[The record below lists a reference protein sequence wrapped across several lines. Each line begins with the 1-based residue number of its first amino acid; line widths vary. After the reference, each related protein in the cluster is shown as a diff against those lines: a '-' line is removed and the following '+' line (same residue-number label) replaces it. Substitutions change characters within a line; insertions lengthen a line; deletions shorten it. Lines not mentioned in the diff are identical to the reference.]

1 MEKLKILKVVDPPKQ
16 KVKPLDPRLPAP
28 PSCVLL
34 VMPTKSGK
42 STIIS
47 NMLLNKNFYGQDYF
61 DYVKIISNTINN
73 DQTSRFLK
81 QAFDTED
88 HYDDRMI
95 HDLIKN
101 QDQYGDDKPSVC
113 LVLDDCLGDKTT
125 ALNNISSRYRHS
137 NIQLLM
143 ISTQLFRK
151 VSPTIRAN
159 ANWILIGRL
168 QNESELDKLS
178 EEYNSMYGGDKTF
191 RDLYKQ
197 ATKKKYN
204 FLTLN
209 LSENP
214 ATAFRNFETQ
224 LYPLPNMKKE
234 ESEESEEEENPAPE
248 K

>member
-1 MEKLKILKVVDPPKQ
+1 MDKKLKILKVVDPPVLKI
-16 KVKPLDPRLPAP
+16 KPLDPRLPQP

-47 NMLLNKNFYGQDYF
+47 NLLLNKNFYGQDYF
-61 DYVKIISNTINN
+61 DNVKIISNTINN

-81 QAFDTED
+81 KAFDCED
-88 HYDDRMI
+88 HYDDSMI
-95 HDLIKN
+95 YDLVKS

-178 EEYNSMYGGDKTF
+178 EEYSSMFGGDKNF
-191 RDLYKQ
+191 RELYKQ

-204 FLTLN
+204 FMTLN

-214 ATAFRNFETQ
+214 AEVMLNFEKKI
-224 LYPLPNMKKE
+224 YPLHKEE
-234 ESEESEEEENPAPE
+234 ESESESDNEL

>member
-1 MEKLKILKVVDPPKQ
+1 MSKSLKILKVVDPPTE
-16 KVKPLDPRLPAP
+16 KVKPLDPRLPKP

-34 VMPTKSGK
+34 VMPTKTGK

-47 NMLLNKNFYGQDYF
+47 NLLLNKNFYGQDYF
-61 DYVKIISNTINN
+61 DNVKIISNTINN

-81 QAFDTED
+81 KAFDCED
-88 HYDDRMI
+88 HYDDSMI
-95 HDLIKN
+95 HDLVRS

-143 ISTQLFRK
+143 ISTQAFRK

-159 ANWILIGRL
+159 ANYVLIGKL
-168 QNESELDKLS
+168 QNATELDKLS
-178 EEYNSMYGGDKTF
+178 EEYSSMFGGDANF

-197 ATKKKYN
+197 ATKKKYS
-204 FLTLN
+204 FMTLN

-214 ATAFRNFETQ
+214 ALVLRNFEEVI
-224 LYPLPNMKKE
+224 YPLNIEPE
-234 ESEESEEEENPAPE
+234 AESEEDQ
-248 K
+248 

>member
-1 MEKLKILKVVDPPKQ
+1 MDKKLKILKVVDPPIV

-47 NMLLNKNFYGQDYF
+47 NLLLNKNFYGQDYF
-61 DYVKIISNTINN
+61 DQVKIISNTINN

-81 QAFDTED
+81 KAFDCED
-88 HYDDRMI
+88 HYDDSMI
-95 HDLIKN
+95 YDLVRS

-178 EEYNSMYGGDKTF
+178 EEYSSMFGGDKNF
-191 RDLYKQ
+191 RELYKQ

-204 FLTLN
+204 FMTLN

-214 ATAFRNFETQ
+214 AEVMINFEKKI
-224 LYPLPNMKKE
+224 YPLHKEE
-234 ESEESEEEENPAPE
+234 ESESDSEE
-248 K
+248 

>member
-1 MEKLKILKVVDPPKQ
+1 MSNLKILKVVDPPTEKI
-16 KVKPLDPRLPAP
+16 KPLHPNLPKP

-47 NMLLNKNFYGQDYF
+47 NMLLNKNFFGQDYF

-81 QAFDTED
+81 KAFDCED
-88 HYDDRMI
+88 HYEDSMI
-95 HDLIKN
+95 YNLVKS

-159 ANWILIGRL
+159 ANWILVGRL

-178 EEYNSMYGGDKTF
+178 EEYSSMYSGDKNF
-191 RDLYKQ
+191 RELYKE

-214 ATAFRNFETQ
+214 AEAMINFDKKI
-224 LYPLPNMKKE
+224 YPPESMKEEEQEEE
-234 ESEESEEEENPAPE
+234 ESEE
-248 K
+248 

>member
-1 MEKLKILKVVDPPKQ
+1 MSNKLKILKVVDPPTEKI
-16 KVKPLDPRLPAP
+16 KPLHPNLPKP
-28 PSCVLL
+28 PSCILL

-47 NMLLNKNFYGQDYF
+47 NLLLNKNFYGQDFF

-81 QAFDTED
+81 KAFDCED
-88 HYDDRMI
+88 HYDDSMI
-95 HDLIKN
+95 FDLVKS
-101 QDQYGDDKPSVC
+101 QDSYGEDKPSVC

-143 ISTQLFRK
+143 ISTQAFRK

-159 ANWILIGRL
+159 ANYVLIGKL
-168 QNESELDKLS
+168 QNSSELDKLS
-178 EEYNSMYGGDKTF
+178 EEYSSMFGGDTNF
-191 RDLYKQ
+191 RELYKQ

-204 FLTLN
+204 FMTLN

-214 ATAFRNFETQ
+214 AEVMINFEKKI
-224 LYPLPNMKKE
+224 YPTESMVE
-234 ESEESEEEENPAPE
+234 EQAEQSEEEND
-248 K
+248 

>member
-1 MEKLKILKVVDPPKQ
+1 MNKLKILKVVDPPRP

-47 NMLLNKNFYGQDYF
+47 NMLLNKNFYGPDYF

-73 DQTSRFLK
+73 DLTSRFLK
-81 QAFDTED
+81 QAFDTSD
-88 HYDDRMI
+88 HYDDSMI
-95 HDLIKN
+95 HDLVKSQN
-101 QDQYGDDKPSVC
+101 QHGDDKPSVC

-143 ISTQLFRK
+143 ISTQAFRK

-159 ANWILIGRL
+159 ANFVLVGKL
-168 QNESELDKLS
+168 QNSTELDKLS
-178 EEYNSMYGGDKTF
+178 EEYSGMFGGDANF
-191 RDLYKQ
+191 RELYKQ
-197 ATKKKYN
+197 CTKKKYN
-204 FLTLN
+204 FMTLN

-214 ATAFRNFETQ
+214 AQCMRNFEEII
-224 LYPLPNMKKE
+224 YPKSTE
-234 ESEESEEEENPAPE
+234 QDEEEE
-248 K
+248 

>member
-1 MEKLKILKVVDPPKQ
+1 MSSKKLKILKIVDPPAEKI
-16 KVKPLDPRLPAP
+16 KPLHPNLPKP

-61 DYVKIISNTINN
+61 DQVKIISNTINN

-81 QAFDTED
+81 KAFDCED
-88 HYDDRMI
+88 HYNDNMI
-95 HDLIKN
+95 YDLIKS
-101 QDQYGDDKPSVC
+101 QDSYGDNKPSVC

-143 ISTQLFRK
+143 ISTQAFRK
-151 VSPTIRAN
+151 VSPTIRSN
-159 ANWILIGRL
+159 ANYILVGRL

-178 EEYNSMYGGDKTF
+178 EEYSSMFGGDKNF
-191 RDLYKQ
+191 RDLYRQ
-197 ATKKKYN
+197 ATKKKYD
-204 FLTLN
+204 FMTLN
-209 LSENP
+209 LTENP
-214 ATAFRNFETQ
+214 AEVMINFEKII
-224 LYPLPNMKKE
+224 YP
-234 ESEESEEEENPAPE
+234 SERVNEEEDNSDEEHNN
-248 K
+248 

>member
-1 MEKLKILKVVDPPKQ
+1 MSKNLKILKVVDPPNE
-16 KVKPLDPRLPAP
+16 KVKPLHPNLPAP
-28 PSCVLL
+28 PSCILL
-34 VMPTKSGK
+34 VMPTKTGK

-47 NMLLNKNFYGQDYF
+47 NMLLNKAFYGQDYF
-61 DYVKIISNTINN
+61 DNVKIISNTINN

-81 QAFDTED
+81 KAFDCED
-88 HYDDRMI
+88 HYEDKMI
-95 HDLIKN
+95 HDLIKS
-101 QDQYGDDKPSVC
+101 QSSYAREDMPSVC
-113 LVLDDCLGDKTT
+113 LVLDDCLGEKTT

-168 QNESELDKLS
+168 QNESEMDKLS
-178 EEYNSMYGGDKTF
+178 EEYSSMYGGDKNF
-191 RDLYKQ
+191 RELYKQ
-197 ATKKKYN
+197 ATKKKFS

-214 ATAFRNFETQ
+214 AEAMIKFDKKIYPIETT
-224 LYPLPNMKKE
+224 
-234 ESEESEEEENPAPE
+234 EEEDSDEDSE
-248 K
+248 

>member
-1 MEKLKILKVVDPPKQ
+1 MSSKKLKILKIVDPPAEKI
-16 KVKPLDPRLPAP
+16 KPLHPNLPKP

-61 DYVKIISNTINN
+61 DQVKIISNTINN

-81 QAFDTED
+81 KAFDCED
-88 HYDDRMI
+88 HYNDNMI
-95 HDLIKN
+95 YDLIKS
-101 QDQYGDDKPSVC
+101 QDSYGDNKPSVC

-143 ISTQLFRK
+143 ISTQAFRK
-151 VSPTIRAN
+151 VSPTIRSN
-159 ANWILIGRL
+159 ANYILVGRL

-178 EEYNSMYGGDKTF
+178 EEYSSMFGGDKNF
-191 RDLYKQ
+191 RDLYRQ
-197 ATKKKYN
+197 ATKKKYD
-204 FLTLN
+204 FMTLN
-209 LSENP
+209 LTENP
-214 ATAFRNFETQ
+214 AEVMINFEKII
-224 LYPLPNMKKE
+224 YPPERMG
-234 ESEESEEEENPAPE
+234 EEEDNSDQEHND
-248 K
+248 

>member
-1 MEKLKILKVVDPPKQ
+1 MSKNLKILKVVDPPKE
-16 KVKPLDPRLPAP
+16 KIKPLHPNLPAP

-34 VMPTKSGK
+34 VMPTKTGK

-81 QAFDTED
+81 KAFDCED
-88 HYDDRMI
+88 HYDDKMI
-95 HDLIKN
+95 YDLVKS
-101 QDQYGDDKPSVC
+101 QDAYGDDKPSVC

-178 EEYNSMYGGDKTF
+178 EEYSSMFGGDKTF

-204 FLTLN
+204 FMTLN

-214 ATAFRNFETQ
+214 AEVMINFDKKI
-224 LYPLPNMKKE
+224 YPPESMKE
-234 ESEESEEEENPAPE
+234 EESEEEVDIEHND
-248 K
+248 

>member
-1 MEKLKILKVVDPPKQ
+1 MSKSLKILKVVDPPTEKI
-16 KVKPLDPRLPAP
+16 KPLHPNLPKP

-81 QAFDTED
+81 KAFDCED
-88 HYDDRMI
+88 HYEDSMI
-95 HDLIKN
+95 YNLVKS
-101 QDQYGDDKPSVC
+101 QDEYGDDKPSVC

-178 EEYNSMYGGDKTF
+178 EEYSSMYGGDKTF

-204 FLTLN
+204 FMTLN

-214 ATAFRNFETQ
+214 AEVMINFDKKI
-224 LYPLPNMKKE
+224 YPPESMK
-234 ESEESEEEENPAPE
+234 EEEEEIEEEHND
-248 K
+248 

>member
-1 MEKLKILKVVDPPKQ
+1 MDKKLKILKVVDPPVVKI
-16 KVKPLDPRLPAP
+16 KPLDPRLPAP

-47 NMLLNKNFYGQDYF
+47 NLLLNKNFYGQDYF
-61 DYVKIISNTINN
+61 DQVKIISNTINN

-81 QAFDTED
+81 KAFDCED
-88 HYDDRMI
+88 HYDDSMI
-95 HDLIKN
+95 YDLVKS

-137 NIQLLM
+137 NIQLLI

-151 VSPTIRAN
+151 TSPTIRAN
-159 ANWILIGRL
+159 ANWVLVGRL

-178 EEYNSMYGGDKTF
+178 EEYSSMYGGDKNF
-191 RDLYKQ
+191 RELYKQ

-204 FLTLN
+204 FMTLN

-214 ATAFRNFETQ
+214 AEVMINFEKKI
-224 LYPLPNMKKE
+224 YPLHKEE
-234 ESEESEEEENPAPE
+234 ESESDSEE
-248 K
+248 

>member
-1 MEKLKILKVVDPPKQ
+1 MSSKKLKILKIVDPPAEKI
-16 KVKPLDPRLPAP
+16 KPLHPNLPKP

-61 DYVKIISNTINN
+61 DQVKIISNTINN

-81 QAFDTED
+81 KAFDCED
-88 HYDDRMI
+88 HYNDNMI
-95 HDLIKN
+95 YDLIKS
-101 QDQYGDDKPSVC
+101 QDSYGDNKPSVC

-143 ISTQLFRK
+143 ISTQAFRK
-151 VSPTIRAN
+151 VSPTIRSN
-159 ANWILIGRL
+159 ANYILVGRL

-178 EEYNSMYGGDKTF
+178 EEYSSMFGGDKNF
-191 RDLYKQ
+191 RDLYRQ
-197 ATKKKYN
+197 ATKKKYD
-204 FLTLN
+204 FMTLN
-209 LSENP
+209 LTENP
-214 ATAFRNFETQ
+214 AEVMINFEKII
-224 LYPLPNMKKE
+224 YP
-234 ESEESEEEENPAPE
+234 SERVNEEEDNSDEEHND
-248 K
+248 

>member
-1 MEKLKILKVVDPPKQ
+1 MVVDPPNEKI
-16 KVKPLDPRLPAP
+16 KPLHPNLPAP

-47 NMLLNKNFYGQDYF
+47 NMLLNKAFYGQDYF
-61 DYVKIISNTINN
+61 DNVKIISNTINN

-81 QAFDTED
+81 KAFDCED
-88 HYDDRMI
+88 HYEDKMI
-95 HDLIKN
+95 FDLVKS
-101 QDQYGDDKPSVC
+101 QSQYARADMPSVC

-125 ALNNISSRYRHS
+125 ALNDLSSRYRHS

-168 QNESELDKLS
+168 QNDEELVKIS
-178 EEYNSMYGGDKTF
+178 VEYSSMFGGDKNFTA
-191 RDLYKQ
+191 LYKQ

-204 FLTLN
+204 FMTLN
-209 LSENP
+209 LTENP
-214 ATAFRNFETQ
+214 AEVMINFDTKI
-224 LYPLPNMKKE
+224 YPLTKE
-234 ESEESEEEENPAPE
+234 DESESEEEDIE
-248 K
+248 

>member
-1 MEKLKILKVVDPPKQ
+1 MSSKKLKILKIVDPPTEKI
-16 KVKPLDPRLPAP
+16 KPLHPNLPKP

-61 DYVKIISNTINN
+61 DQVKIISNTINN

-81 QAFDTED
+81 KAFDCED
-88 HYDDRMI
+88 HYNDNMI
-95 HDLIKN
+95 YDLIKS
-101 QDQYGDDKPSVC
+101 QDSYGDNKPSVC

-143 ISTQLFRK
+143 ISTQAFRK
-151 VSPTIRAN
+151 VSPTIRSN
-159 ANWILIGRL
+159 ANYILVGRL

-178 EEYNSMYGGDKTF
+178 EEYSSMFGGDKNF
-191 RDLYKQ
+191 RDLYRQ
-197 ATKKKYN
+197 ATKKKYD
-204 FLTLN
+204 FMTLN
-209 LSENP
+209 LTENP
-214 ATAFRNFETQ
+214 AEVLINFEKII
-224 LYPLPNMKKE
+224 YPSERVNEQEDNSDE
-234 ESEESEEEENPAPE
+234 EHND
-248 K
+248 

>member
-1 MEKLKILKVVDPPKQ
+1 MSKKSLKILKVVDPPVEKI
-16 KVKPLDPRLPAP
+16 KPLHPNLPAP
-28 PSCVLL
+28 CSCVLL
-34 VMPTKSGK
+34 VMPTKCGK

-81 QAFDTED
+81 KAFDCED
-88 HYDDRMI
+88 HYNDQMI
-95 HDLIKN
+95 HDLVKS

-209 LSENP
+209 LTENP
-214 ATAFRNFETQ
+214 AEAMINFDKKI
-224 LYPLPNMKKE
+224 YPPESMKE
-234 ESEESEEEENPAPE
+234 EKEESEEEEHND
-248 K
+248 

>member
-1 MEKLKILKVVDPPKQ
+1 MSNKLKILKVVDPPQEKI
-16 KVKPLDPRLPAP
+16 KPLHPNLPKP
-28 PSCVLL
+28 PSCILL

-47 NMLLNKNFYGQDYF
+47 NLLLNKNFYGQDYF

-81 QAFDTED
+81 KAFDCED
-88 HYDDRMI
+88 HYDDSMI
-95 HDLIKN
+95 FDLVKS
-101 QDQYGDDKPSVC
+101 QDSYGDEKPSVC

-143 ISTQLFRK
+143 ISTQAFRK

-159 ANWILIGRL
+159 ANYVLIGKL
-168 QNESELDKLS
+168 QNSSELDKLS
-178 EEYNSMYGGDKTF
+178 EEYSSMFGGDANF
-191 RDLYKQ
+191 RELYKQ

-204 FLTLN
+204 FMTLN

-214 ATAFRNFETQ
+214 AEVMINFEKKI
-224 LYPLPNMKKE
+224 YPTESMVE
-234 ESEESEEEENPAPE
+234 EDSEEEV
-248 K
+248 